1 MSSLSCLLSKSLQAG
16 LWASQGGA
24 DNFEGTDAHS
34 LPLLRFQTHGVRYV
48 AGMSFG
54 EALKLSAS
62 TTLEGA
68 LDWFLALTPS
78 SARLKEADTFF
89 HTEVQAGEALYIPQA
104 YFFVEQAV
112 SDCGGIFWRPVQS
125 NRERTKD
132 FRQILDVTEGTL
144 VMRAMALILPKDD
157 DDDDAGYSPPHLP
170 DITTLAEPDNVIQAS
185 CTTP

>member
-78 SARLKEADTFF
+78 SARLKE
-89 HTEVQAGEALYIPQA
+89 
-104 YFFVEQAV
+104 
-112 SDCGGIFWRPVQS
+112 
-125 NRERTKD
+125 
-132 FRQILDVTEGTL
+132 
-144 VMRAMALILPKDD
+144 
-157 DDDDAGYSPPHLP
+157 
-170 DITTLAEPDNVIQAS
+170 PDNVIQAS